1 MRKNILAAVLIAA
14 CLVFPPGKSCA
25 EDPSEVRLLN
35 DLLGYIYSTE
45 IICSDIQWVIDYFE
59 RFDREKNWENLQLA
73 RAALVIARADI
84 EKTKLP
90 KPEFTADDYKKFMK
104 RKIDVSF
111 MENFEYT
118 FKAAQTTILNDCIN
132 LNNSVMFE
140 VFLKDGWKRGMRSA
154 ANARK
159 YADYELRSIANMA
172 DYALTSL
179 NDSEITRKFNA
190 LLEKHCP
197 QTRSRQR
204 KKPESL
210 KKIEE
215 GMLVFEQELKEIL
228 TESSKIV
235 GEAAH
240 SFNIMNDAVEK
251 KDWEAIRKNIMT
263 ISGMPPYVPLP
274 SWLNNADVRYFWK
287 KNDGVKIPPA
297 RTKLE
302 GPPSECLMQVN
313 GMSLENLK
321 AWQDELKTLGLSPM
335 WSGEKNSRY
344 YIMYQVRN
352 GKFNVV
358 WENGRVNVMISEN
371 PVCFIPIL
379 YMSVMNNR

>member
-111 MENFEYT
+111 MESFEYT

-154 ANARK
+154 TNARK

-179 NDSEITRKFNA
+179 NDSEITRKFN
-190 LLEKHCP
+190 
-197 QTRSRQR
+197 
-204 KKPESL
+204 
-210 KKIEE
+210 
-215 GMLVFEQELKEIL
+215 
-228 TESSKIV
+228 
-235 GEAAH
+235 
-240 SFNIMNDAVEK
+240 IMNDAVEK
-251 KDWEAIRKNIMT
+251 KRLGSNPQKYNDYF
-263 ISGMPPYVPLP
+263 G
-274 SWLNNADVRYFWK
+274 NASICTPAVM
-287 KNDGVKIPPA
+287 VK
-297 RTKLE
+297 
-302 GPPSECLMQVN
+302 
-313 GMSLENLK
+313 
-321 AWQDELKTLGLSPM
+321 
-335 WSGEKNSRY
+335 
-344 YIMYQVRN
+344 
-352 GKFNVV
+352 
-358 WENGRVNVMISEN
+358 
-371 PVCFIPIL
+371 
-379 YMSVMNNR
+379 